1 MLVWKRQPDKTETQG
16 ENVAVKE
23 INDSN
28 FSEETAKGLVM
39 VDFWAPWCR
48 PCRIVAPVLDEISE
62 ELSDQVSITKINV
75 DDNDKT
81 ATKYNIISIPTVLVF
96 KDGENVESIPG
107 AKPKHEYMQVL
118 SKYLNA

>member
-1 MLVWKRQPDKTETQG
+1 M
-16 ENVAVKE
+16 AVKE